1 MKTVQEIIDES
12 ALANGPRV
20 SELVRIRPG
29 GVDPLGLRQINFNLM
44 DQLLPQLNNVARHIR
59 PLTVMAWAWRCAW
72 KSAETIGLDKV
83 PASTLREMV
92 DRIEVIFVWS
102 QLLVHD
108 SVDLPG
114 SAYLKTRLPESSYRF
129 AGEHWTQM
137 QKERRYSTA
146 LSAAV
151 NYGPSLFN
159 LCFARRGAQRD
170 EVRLHP
176 LADAA
181 LNSLDSLL
189 GDQRNH
195 SAFTKFGEVTVTQA
209 DLKLWGGL
217 WDIEKITNAECE
229 HIATTLGGKEAPLE
243 RQHGIRLL
251 KTAIERIGVRGDSA
265 VRKAMCDCGA
275 AHDNSQ
281 LQEST
286 AVWRGI
292 QARQLF
298 RLTLEALLYWATV
311 EVSDRPSTVER
322 MASRFLEGTPSEH
335 TVEAWL
341 AIPADPDAVDIIEP
355 ILELEKLLRGRV
367 DANSLPSVIYQ
378 GLRAALACKAIDSN
392 ERQDRLPLERAQTE
406 AKSFADKSPAQ
417 FMEYILSAW
426 AIGQHVY
433 WSVGRGI
440 GDARRGQDRILRLK
454 IVPDEAGL
462 RIVPGANNSAPRTTP
477 DRLSTAITLL
487 QEAGELQMS

>member
-1 MKTVQEIIDES
+1 MRTVQEIIDES

-44 DQLLPQLNNVARHIR
+44 DQLLPQLNNVARHVR
-59 PLTVMAWAWRCAW
+59 PLSVMAWAWRCAW
-72 KSAETIGLDKV
+72 KSAERLGLEEV
-83 PASTLREMV
+83 PPETLREMV
-92 DRIEVIFVWS
+92 DRIEVIYVWS
-102 QLLVHD
+102 QLLFHD

-114 SAYLKTRLPESSYRF
+114 SAYLKKRLPVDSYTF
-129 AGEHWTQM
+129 AGEHWAQM
-137 QKERRYSTA
+137 QKERKYSTA
-146 LSAAV
+146 LSAPA

-159 LCFARRGAQRD
+159 LCFARRGARRD
-170 EVRLHP
+170 DVRVHS

-181 LNSLDSLL
+181 LDSIDGLL
-189 GDQRNH
+189 GDQRQH

-217 WDIEKITNAECE
+217 WDIEKITSAECE
-229 HIATTLGGKEAPLE
+229 HIASTLGGKEAPLK
-243 RQHGIRLL
+243 RQHGIQLL
-251 KTAIERIGVRGDSA
+251 KAAIERIGVHSDTA
-265 VRKAMCDCGA
+265 VRSAMCDCGRA
-275 AHDNSQ
+275 LDDPQ
-281 LQEST
+281 ILEST
-286 AVWRGI
+286 IVWRGI

-298 RLTLEALLYWATV
+298 RITLEALLYWATV
-311 EVSDRPSTVER
+311 EVSDRPATVER
-322 MASRFLEGTPSEH
+322 MASRFLEDTPSE
-335 TVEAWL
+335 TKVEAWL
-341 AIPADPDAVDIIEP
+341 ALPADSDAVDIIGP
-355 ILELEKLLRGRV
+355 ILELEKLLQGKV
-367 DANSLPSVIYQ
+367 NADSLPSAIYQ

-392 ERQDRLPLERAQTE
+392 ERQDRLPLARAQTE

-487 QEAGELQMS
+487 QEAGELQLS

>member
-1 MKTVQEIIDES
+1 
-12 ALANGPRV
+12 
-20 SELVRIRPG
+20 
-29 GVDPLGLRQINFNLM
+29 
-44 DQLLPQLNNVARHIR
+44 
-59 PLTVMAWAWRCAW
+59 
-72 KSAETIGLDKV
+72 
-83 PASTLREMV
+83 
-92 DRIEVIFVWS
+92 
-102 QLLVHD
+102 
-108 SVDLPG
+108 
-114 SAYLKTRLPESSYRF
+114 
-129 AGEHWTQM
+129 
-137 QKERRYSTA
+137 
-146 LSAAV
+146 
-151 NYGPSLFN
+151 
-159 LCFARRGAQRD
+159 
-170 EVRLHP
+170 

>member
-1 MKTVQEIIDES
+1 VKTVQEIIDDS

-72 KSAETIGLDKV
+72 RAAEAIGLEEV
-83 PASTLREMV
+83 PVSTLREMV

-102 QLLVHD
+102 QLLIHE

-114 SAYLKTRLPESSYRF
+114 SAYLKARLDSSYTF
-129 AGEHWTQM
+129 AGERWMQM

-159 LCFARRGAQRD
+159 LCFARRGVQRD
-170 EVRLHP
+170 EVRVHS
-176 LADAA
+176 LAVAA
-181 LNSLDSLL
+181 LDSLDSLL
-189 GDQRNH
+189 GKHRNH
-195 SAFTKFGEVTVTQA
+195 SAFTKFGAVTVTQA
-209 DLKLWGGL
+209 ELKLWGGL
-217 WDIEKITNAECE
+217 WDIEKITDAECE
-229 HIATTLGGKEAPLE
+229 HIAATLGGKDAPLK
-243 RQHGIRLL
+243 RQHGIQLV
-251 KTAIERIGVRGDSA
+251 KTAIKRTAERSDSA
-265 VRKAMCDCGA
+265 VRTAMCDYSA
-275 AHDNSQ
+275 AQGDAQ
-281 LQEST
+281 LLESV

-292 QARQLF
+292 QVRQLF

-311 EVSDRPSTVER
+311 EVSDRPSSVEQ
-322 MASRFLEGTPSEH
+322 MALRFLEGTPHKS
-335 TVEAWL
+335 TVATWL
-341 AIPADPDAVDIIEP
+341 TPPADPDAVDIVGP
-355 ILELEKLLRGRV
+355 IVELEKLLRGRV
-367 DANSLPSVIYQ
+367 NADSLPGAIYR
-378 GLRAALACKAIDSN
+378 GLCTVLACNAIDGS
-392 ERQDRLPLERAQTE
+392 ERQDRLPLARAQNE
-406 AKSFADKSPAQ
+406 AKFFHDKPPAQ
-417 FMEYILSAW
+417 FMEYVLSAW

-440 GDARRGQDRILRLK
+440 GDARRGADRILRLK
-454 IVPDEAGL
+454 IVPDEAGV

-487 QEAGELQMS
+487 LEAGEL